1 MLTRHSF
8 LGKIQ
13 IYIKKQKKSLAGSFL
28 YCFSESAGDKNNTI
42 LVTLHDLQFKINLIY
57 PAVYSRGVI
66 LNRIAETGI

>member
-13 IYIKKQKKSLAGSFL
+13 IDIKKQKKSLAGSFL

-42 LVTLHDLQFKINLIY
+42 LVTLHDLQFKIILIY

>member
-1 MLTRHSF
+1 MLTSHSF

-13 IYIKKQKKSLAGSFL
+13 IYIKKQKQSLAGSFL

-42 LVTLHDLQFKINLIY
+42 LVTLHDLQFKIILIY

>member
-1 MLTRHSF
+1 M
-8 LGKIQ
+8 IQ
-13 IYIKKQKKSLAGSFL
+13 CVITPNLVGSFL

-42 LVTLHDLQFKINLIY
+42 LVTLHDLQFKIILIY

>member
-42 LVTLHDLQFKINLIY
+42 LVTLHDLQFKIILIY

>member
-13 IYIKKQKKSLAGSFL
+13 IYIKKQKKSLAGSFP

-42 LVTLHDLQFKINLIY
+42 LVTLHDLQFKIILIY

>member
-42 LVTLHDLQFKINLIY
+42 LVILHDLQFKIILIY